1 MTTNAFRY
9 ILRTQKKVILW
20 MIISFVL
27 FFLTQSV
34 SLLVPGILRKTVD
47 IYIPRHDMT
56 MIWKMIALII
66 LIPVV
71 GTGLNMI
78 YNYLLA
84 FYGRKYSQELTNIAV
99 QKVLSQPLKY
109 FRNKNSAEVASFCKG
124 ESYKAITILL
134 FDIPQMAA
142 KIIVGIVLLVML
154 ARISF
159 WFLGIGIIGIGL
171 SILPSNYLAGL
182 TKKYIPT
189 IITGNAKMNQILSDS
204 FREIVTIK
212 AFQME
217 DIQVRKVG
225 KINKTIMNVWAKT
238 AMLDSLNGIWNGGL
252 INSLF
257 YGIVFGAGVSLSVKE
272 VISIGGLIESLGYI
286 TRLFDVTSTIASVN
300 LNYKKTVA
308 ELEPLLEILLLQETE
323 KSNGFLKVTT
333 DPCKVAFNNISFG
346 YGNDSERLLQDI
358 SITIAPG
365 EWIGIEGE
373 SGAGKTSFL
382 YMLEKFHDPTKG
394 NITIDGKNIADI
406 SIDTVRSLITYVP
419 QAPFLFAGTIRENL
433 DPYGSG
439 ISDKEMWDVL
449 EKLQLRKT
457 IETREGG
464 LDAEVGEKGLM
475 LSGGEAQR
483 IVFARGLLRDTPIL
497 LLDEITS
504 SVDEETE
511 NIIVELLKEKMKED
525 KKTIISISHRTAF
538 HQHTSATYRVE
549 AKKMIR
555 IK

>member
-1 MTTNAFRY
+1 M
-9 ILRTQKKVILW
+9 
-20 MIISFVL
+20 
-27 FFLTQSV
+27 
-34 SLLVPGILRKTVD
+34 
-47 IYIPRHDMT
+47 
-56 MIWKMIALII
+56 
-66 LIPVV
+66 
-71 GTGLNMI
+71 
-78 YNYLLA
+78 
-84 FYGRKYSQELTNIAV
+84 
-99 QKVLSQPLKY
+99 
-109 FRNKNSAEVASFCKG
+109 
-124 ESYKAITILL
+124 

-159 WFLGIGIIGIGL
+159 WFLGIGIIGVGL